1 MKLTID
7 IKSGDTYTYRTYQYS
22 ERRAYITANGEGD
35 FFVLRSFVDK
45 IINTSKVI
53 FDGTNVVP
61 TDKY

>member
-7 IKSGDTYTYRTYQYS
+7 LINGDNYTYRTYKYS

-35 FFVLRSFVDK
+35 FFVLRSFIDK
-45 IINTSKVI
+45 IVNTSKAV
-53 FDGTNVVP
+53 FDGINVEP